1 MKKIMIVEDDRVLG
15 KLLTEKLSENYQVV
29 LSSDKAGALVRLANE
44 GPPDLIILDV
54 GLPDGNGFEIAEFIK
69 ISKPLL
75 PIIFLT
81 AQADA
86 NSRLR
91 GYEIGADEFIP
102 KPFHLKELLIKI
114 QHIFE
119 LHQLKNELLLE
130 NCSIFFNEL
139 CLKRKDGSIEYPAAN
154 DLKVLQFLVK
164 QSPNVVS
171 RDEILNSIWGTD
183 KSINHRTIDN
193 TIVRLKKLLGTE
205 NEVFIRS
212 VRSVGYQW
220 LQKKDTI

>member
-15 KLLTEKLSENYQVV
+15 KLLTEKLAENYQVV
-29 LSSDKAGALVRLANE
+29 LSGDKASALVRLTNE

-86 NSRLR
+86 SSRLH
-91 GYEIGADEFIP
+91 GYEIGADEYIP

-130 NCSIFFNEL
+130 NCSILFNEL

-183 KSINHRTIDN
+183 KSINHRTVDN

-220 LQKKDTI
+220 LQKKDSI